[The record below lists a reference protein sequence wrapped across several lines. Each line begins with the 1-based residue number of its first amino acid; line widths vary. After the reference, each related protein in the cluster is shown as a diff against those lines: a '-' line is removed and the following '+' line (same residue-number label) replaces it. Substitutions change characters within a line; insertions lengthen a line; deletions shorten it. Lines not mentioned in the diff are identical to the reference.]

1 MTNELYKEIIAAVV
15 EDIENVD
22 IENYWQHETTLW
34 SESEN
39 GKFYRVV
46 YDVLSADLY
55 EDRESN
61 YRECTYRVQVT
72 KVLAWDGQ
80 NQKHISIE
88 FDRKRLLI
96 EGVC

>member
-22 IENYWQHETTLW
+22 IENYWQHETTFW

-72 KVLAWDGQ
+72 KVLAWDSQ
-80 NQKHISIE
+80 NQEHISIE